1 MNQVIIIG
9 RLTKE
14 AEIKVAV
21 NDNTKQMANF
31 TLAVNREYKDAN
43 GNIPADFINC
53 VAFGNQAGTIARF
66 TNKGDK
72 LGVIGRIQTR
82 TFTAQDG
89 TNRYVTEILVERVE
103 FLEPIKQPNQAV
115 DKQAPKQAPQPEQ
128 PKINVEYDDSIP
140 F

>member
-14 AEIKVAV
+14 AEIKVAA

-31 TLAVNREYKDAN
+31 TLAVNREYKLTD
-43 GNIPADFINC
+43 GTIPADFINC
-53 VAFGNQAGTIARF
+53 VAFGNQAGTIAKF
-66 TNKGDK
+66 TNKGDR

-103 FLEPIKQPNQAV
+103 FLEPVKQPNQDARET
-115 DKQAPKQAPQPEQ
+115 KKAPQPEQ
-128 PKINVEYDDSIP
+128 PKINVEYDESIP